1 MKIYNDTDFQ
11 NNKIKNAVVEGY
23 TPTAS
28 LAEVAL
34 TGDYDDLTGKPDV
47 PDGISVSLNTTTYEI
62 TVSLKKGNTVI
73 ATSAPIDL
81 PLETMVVSGS
91 YDSTN
96 KKIILTL
103 KNDQTIEFSVADLVS
118 GLVATGDLASV
129 AFSGNYNDLTN
140 KPILFSGDYNDLTN
154 KPTIPDVSGKADKV
168 TGATA
173 NDFAGLDANG
183 NLTDSGYNAASFL
196 QPQTDLTTFDGTM
209 HAGKTVVLATAL
221 ASLTV
226 TAIENGYLESNL
238 IFAVSGTAFALT
250 LPTGTKVAG
259 TLPTFEA
266 GGEYVLS
273 AFKGIVV
280 CAPLTAA

>member
-1 MKIYNDTDFQ
+1 MKVYNDTDFQ
-11 NNKIKNAVVEGY
+11 NNKLKNADVEGY
-23 TPTAS
+23 TKTAN
-28 LAEVAL
+28 LATIAL
-34 TGDYDDLTGKPDV
+34 TGNYSDLNGKPDV
-47 PDGISVSLNTTTYEI
+47 PDGISMSLNTTTYEI
-62 TVSLKKGNTVI
+62 TVSLKKGSTVI
-73 ATSAPIDL
+73 ATSAAIDL

-103 KNDQTIEFSVADLVS
+103 KNGQTIEFSVADLVS

-140 KPILFSGDYNDLTN
+140 KPTLFSGDYNDLTN

-168 TGATA
+168 TGATTG
-173 NDFAGLDANG
+173 DLAGLDANG
-183 NLTDSGYNAASFL
+183 NLTDSGYSASSFL

-209 HAGKTVVLATAL
+209 RAGKTVVLATAV

-226 TAIENGYLESNL
+226 TAIENGYLESNI
-238 IFAVSGTAFALT
+238 IFAVSGTAFTLT

-266 GGEYVLS
+266 GGEYILS

>member
-11 NNKIKNAVVEGY
+11 HNKIKNAVVEGY
-23 TPTAS
+23 TATA
-28 LAEVAL
+28 
-34 TGDYDDLTGKPDV
+34 DLPAIA
-47 PDGISVSLNTTTYEI
+47 DGISIDLDTSTYVI
-62 TVSLKKGNTVI
+62 TVSLKKGNTTI
-73 ATSAPIDL
+73 ATSAGIDL

-103 KNDQTIEFSVADLVS
+103 KNGQTIEFSVADLVS
-118 GLVATGDLASV
+118 GLVATSDLASV
-129 AFSGNYNDLTN
+129 AFSGDYDDL
-140 KPILFSGDYNDLTN
+140 DN
-154 KPTIPDVSGKADKV
+154 KPTIPDISGKADKV